1 MILLLKQPHAAAAN
15 VKKNGISK
23 YKLVRLASEALRNSL
38 RLHFDAMLLFRSG
51 SYPSAFQLAV
61 LSLEEFAKA
70 KWVEHYV
77 WTAETN
83 EGYPDEAFEQAWLK
97 LLYRHPEKQWEFIGR
112 EVFDYSPKFSDF
124 VRSRGLEEKKQ
135 RSTYVGLARSR
146 GAVDIK
152 SRVSTP
158 TSIRKKDAAQLISLV
173 NAEFLDVCKRL
184 NDGDYRFEITTMDEV
199 FDHTIYIRLLKWPHR
214 TGLKARH
221 WSKVW
226 FRRTGS

>member
-1 MILLLKQPHAAAAN
+1 M
-15 VKKNGISK
+15 KKGGISK
-23 YKLVRLASEALRNSL
+23 YKLARLASEALRNSL
-38 RLHFDAMLLFRSG
+38 RLHFDAMLLFRNG

-83 EGYPDEAFEQAWLK
+83 EGYPDEAFEQEWLK

-124 VRSRGLEEKKQ
+124 VQKRGLEAKKQ
-135 RSTYVGLARSR
+135 RATYVGLARSR
-146 GAVDIK
+146 GTIDIK
-152 SRVSTP
+152 SRISTP
-158 TSIRKKDAAQLISLV
+158 ASIRKKDAAQLISLV
-173 NAEFLDVCKRL
+173 NTEFLDVCKRL
-184 NDGDYRFEITTMDEV
+184 NDDEDGCYFDVAGMDEV
-199 FDHTIYIRLLKWPHR
+199 FDHTIYVRLLKWPHR
-214 TGLKARH
+214 TGLKARR

-226 FRRTGS
+226 FRRAATPTVM